1 MHLLGHKWKRTG
13 REGIRTLEAQID
25 KKILKLDKMLLVLV
39 KEECMSFLSYLVYNK
54 GTLRLVEEVEKRLK
68 GNLISAIYIK
78 SQII

>member
-1 MHLLGHKWKRTG
+1 
-13 REGIRTLEAQID
+13 
-25 KKILKLDKMLLVLV
+25 MLLVLV